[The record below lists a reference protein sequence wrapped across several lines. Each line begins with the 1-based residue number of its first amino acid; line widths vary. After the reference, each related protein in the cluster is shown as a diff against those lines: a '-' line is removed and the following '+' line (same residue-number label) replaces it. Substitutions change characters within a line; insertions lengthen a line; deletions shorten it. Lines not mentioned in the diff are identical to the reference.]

1 MRNPIA
7 FTGALLFV
15 LASAEAE
22 PPKTLADLDAY
33 VAKGVADWRIP
44 ALAVAVVKDGEV
56 VLAKGYGVRELSKSD
71 SADEDTLFAI
81 GSTTKAMTAAALG
94 MLVDEGKLGWDD
106 PVTKHL
112 PWFQLRDP
120 VVTREVTVRDLL
132 THRAGLP
139 NADFL
144 WYGRDNAPRDILL
157 SMRHLPQETSLRSH
171 FTYQNVMYAAA
182 GAVVAEVSGVPWQ
195 EFVRSRLLEP
205 LGMTGTA
212 VTLSDVAGNGNVA
225 SPHYDIDGE
234 VQVIENASV
243 DPVAPA
249 GSIWSS
255 VSDMAKWMRFLLE
268 GSTPEGA
275 RLLKEETLEELFR
288 PQTLVDRDEFYPTQR
303 LTRPKWMTYGLGWFQ
318 HDYRGRAVDFH
329 TGSIDGM
336 VAIHGLIR
344 SERLGVYVLA
354 NLDHAELRH
363 AIMYTV
369 FDLYARDGG
378 DEGPRRDWS
387 ADIHDLYRTLAKEAE
402 DRKAELLAKR
412 VPGTRPSLPP
422 EGYAGAYSDPLAGE
436 ASVSK
441 SGEGLRLSLGPTL
454 SGSLEHWHY
463 DVFRILWD
471 RKWQGTGFVSFRLGI
486 EGEVE
491 SLEIDGL
498 TLRHKGNK
506 GNSP

>member
-1 MRNPIA
+1 MRIQMA
-7 FTGALLFV
+7 LAGAILL
-15 LASAEAE
+15 LLGDAAAETPE
-22 PPKTLADLDAY
+22 TLAGFDAY
-33 VAKGVADWRIP
+33 VAKGVADWEIP

-56 VLAKGYGVRELSKSD
+56 VFAKGYGVLELSKSD
-71 SADEDTLFAI
+71 PADENTLFAI

-94 MLVDEGKLGWDD
+94 MLVDEGKLQWDD

-112 PWFQLRDP
+112 PWFQLHDP

-144 WYGRDNAPRDILL
+144 WYGRDNGPRDILFR
-157 SMRHLPQETSLRSH
+157 MRYLPQETSLRSH

-182 GAVVAEVSGVPWQ
+182 GAVVAELSGVPW
-195 EFVRSRLLEP
+195 EDFVRTRILEP
-205 LGMTGTA
+205 LGMTGTP
-212 VTLSDVAGNGNVA
+212 VTLSELAGRGNVA
-225 SPHYDIDGE
+225 SPHYRIDGE
-234 VQVIENASV
+234 VRVIENASV

-249 GSIWSS
+249 GSVWSS

-268 GSTPEGA
+268 GTTPDGV
-275 RLLKEETLEELFR
+275 RLLKEETVEELFR
-288 PQTLVDRDEFYPTQR
+288 PQTLVDRDEFYPTER
-303 LTRPKWMTYGLGWFQ
+303 LTHPKWTTYGLGWFQ
-318 HDYRGRAVDFH
+318 HDYRGRAIDFH

-363 AIMYTV
+363 ALMYTV
-369 FDLYARDGG
+369 FDLYGG

-387 ADIHDLYRTLAKEAE
+387 AALHELYRSLAKEAE
-402 DRKAELLAKR
+402 DRRAEAEAKR

-422 EGYAGAYSDPLAGE
+422 EGYAGAYSDPLAGR
-436 ASVSK
+436 ATVSK
-441 SGEGLRLSLGPTL
+441 GEDGLRLSLGPTL
-454 SGSLEHWHY
+454 AGSLEHWHY
-463 DVFRILWD
+463 DVFRVWWD
-471 RKWQGTGFVSFRLGI
+471 RKWQGTGFVSFSLGVA
-486 EGEVE
+486 GEVE

-498 TLRHKGNK
+498 GFRHTRDSS
-506 GNSP
+506 SPPQ

>member
-1 MRNPIA
+1 MA
-7 FTGALLFV
+7 FLGALLIAVAGAAAQPPGSF
-15 LASAEAE
+15 AEF
-22 PPKTLADLDAY
+22 DAY
-33 VAKGVADWRIP
+33 VEKGVAEWQIP

-56 VLAKGYGVRELSKSD
+56 LLAKGYGVLELSKPER
-71 SADEDTLFAI
+71 ADERTLFAI

-144 WYGRDNAPRDILL
+144 WYGQDNATRDILFR
-157 SMRHLPQETSLRSH
+157 MRYLPQETSLRSH
-171 FTYQNVMYAAA
+171 FTYQNVMYTAA
-182 GAVVAEVSGVPWQ
+182 GEVVAAVSGMPWQ
-195 EFVRSRLLEP
+195 NFVRSRIFEP
-205 LGMTGTA
+205 LGMTDTSP
-212 VTLSDVAGNGNVA
+212 TLSALAGRMNVA
-225 SPHYDIDGE
+225 SPHYLLEGKVEI
-234 VQVIENASV
+234 VENASV
-243 DPVAPA
+243 DSIAPA
-249 GSIWSS
+249 GSVWSS

-268 GSTPEGA
+268 GTTPDGN

-303 LTRPKWMTYGLGWFQ
+303 LTRPKWTTYGLGWFQ
-318 HDYRGRAVDFH
+318 HDYQGRAVDFH

-363 AIMYTV
+363 ALMYTL
-369 FDLYARDGG
+369 FDLFGG
-378 DEGPRRDWS
+378 AGETRRDWS
-387 ADIHDLYRTLAKEAE
+387 AELRDLYRSLEKEAE
-402 DRKAELLAKR
+402 ERRAEAEAKR

-422 EGYAGAYSDPLAGE
+422 EGYAGTYTDPLAGE
-436 ASVSK
+436 VSVAK
-441 SGEGLRLSLGPTL
+441 RGEDLRLSVGPAL
-454 SGSLEHWHY
+454 AGKLEHWHY
-463 DVFRILWD
+463 DVFRIVWE
-471 RKWQGTGFVSFRLGI
+471 RKWQGTGFATFRLGL

-491 SLEIDGL
+491 SVEIDGL
-498 TLRHKGNK
+498 TFRHQKSPLTGN
-506 GNSP
+506 

>member
-1 MRNPIA
+1 MRNAVA
-7 FTGALLFV
+7 FIGALFFAV
-15 LASAEAE
+15 GIAQAE
-22 PPKTLADLDAY
+22 PPRTLADLDAY

-56 VLAKGYGVRELSKSD
+56 VFAKGYGVRDLSKPGP
-71 SADEDTLFAI
+71 ADENTLFAI

-144 WYGRDNAPRDILL
+144 WYGRDNSPRDILL
-157 SMRHLPQETSLRSH
+157 RMRYLPQETSLRSH

-182 GAVVAEVSGVPWQ
+182 GAVVAEVSGTSW
-195 EFVRSRLLEP
+195 EDFVRARLLEP

-212 VTLSDVAGNGNVA
+212 VTLSEAAGKGNVA
-225 SPHYDIDGE
+225 SPHFDIDGE
-234 VQVIENASV
+234 VRVIENASV

-268 GSTPEGA
+268 GAARGGT

-303 LTRPKWMTYGLGWFQ
+303 LTRPKWTTYGLGWFQ

-363 AIMYTV
+363 AILYTV
-369 FDLYARDGG
+369 FDLYGEDA
-378 DEGPRRDWS
+378 GPRRDWS
-387 ADIHDLYRTLAKEAE
+387 ADLKELYRTLVKEAD
-402 DRKAELLAKR
+402 DRKAELEAKR

-422 EGYAGAYSDPLAGE
+422 EGYAGAYTDPLAGE
-436 ASVSK
+436 AAVSK
-441 SGEGLRLSLGPTL
+441 NGEGLRLSLGPTL
-454 SGSLEHWHY
+454 TGSLEHWHY

-471 RKWQGTGFVSFRLGI
+471 RKWQGTGFVSFRLGV

-498 TLRHKGNK
+498 GFRHERD
-506 GNSP
+506 SSARP